1 MSVNS
6 KENKGLL
13 WQLLSNH
20 PNQKNNPKKFQSVL
34 EYRVNEMHQH
44 RFKFKDLMSMNKEI
58 IKQFS
63 KEIKAPAPARAN
75 ARALANARAPANASA
90 PATASKELAKAHRAQ
105 VFETKLKDQQDNFN
119 TLINKQ
125 KPAEIDFSDNTDES
139 PIDARMVDNTLQ
151 ERELELKKIMAQYKP
166 NENSAKE
173 WLSGEKTNITIDKNS
188 NINIEPVVKEV
199 RFAEPQTSTSFLQ
212 KLKKNDGVLS
222 HLIRIETKQDK
233 IISLLEKIA
242 GK

>member
-1 MSVNS
+1 
-6 KENKGLL
+6 
-13 WQLLSNH
+13 
-20 PNQKNNPKKFQSVL
+20 
-34 EYRVNEMHQH
+34 
-44 RFKFKDLMSMNKEI
+44 
-58 IKQFS
+58 
-63 KEIKAPAPARAN
+63 
-75 ARALANARAPANASA
+75 
-90 PATASKELAKAHRAQ
+90 
-105 VFETKLKDQQDNFN
+105 
-119 TLINKQ
+119 
-125 KPAEIDFSDNTDES
+125 
-139 PIDARMVDNTLQ
+139 MVDNTLQ

-233 IISLLEKIA
+233 IISLLEKLA